1 MKQSIVL
8 LISLFFISSLS
19 ILIIKNL
26 EDTNFFLEEKNFKLN
41 RAQIITSLNNIQIE
55 ISEILKNNKDYV
67 DDIIPELNFEYIPI
81 KIKNILISFTVT
93 KYDKVNINLLSS
105 KNSMDYEE
113 VTNLFSDYQIS
124 DFDTFRYVYK
134 TIEDE
139 YKNNNIKSKTFV
151 KNNKQID
158 AIMDIF
164 QKQTY
169 NNEILN
175 IKDKLGFIK
184 KNENEK
190 LYELFVKVN
199 YLNDFAKAYY
209 ILNEE
214 GVVKYFESS
223 FK

>member
-1 MKQSIVL
+1 MKKSIVL
-8 LISLFFISSLS
+8 LISLFFISALS

-26 EDTNFFLEEKNFKLN
+26 EDTNLFLEEKNHKMS
-41 RAQIITSLNNIQIE
+41 RIQVITSLKNIQTE
-55 ISEILKNNKDYV
+55 ISKIFKNNKDNI
-67 DDIIPELNFEYIPI
+67 DDIITELNSEYIPI
-81 KIKNILISFTVT
+81 NIKDVLISFTIT
-93 KYDKVNINLLSS
+93 QYDKVNINLLSNKDS
-105 KNSMDYEE
+105 KDYEE
-113 VTNLFSDYQIS
+113 LEKLFIEYQIS
-124 DFDTFRYVYK
+124 SFDTFRYIYK
-134 TIEDE
+134 TMENE
-139 YKNNNIKSKTFV
+139 YKNTNLENKSFV

-158 AIMDIF
+158 DIIDLV
-164 QKQTY
+164 KKETY

-175 IKDKLGFIK
+175 IKNGLGFIE

-199 YLNDFAKAYY
+199 YLNDFAKAYF